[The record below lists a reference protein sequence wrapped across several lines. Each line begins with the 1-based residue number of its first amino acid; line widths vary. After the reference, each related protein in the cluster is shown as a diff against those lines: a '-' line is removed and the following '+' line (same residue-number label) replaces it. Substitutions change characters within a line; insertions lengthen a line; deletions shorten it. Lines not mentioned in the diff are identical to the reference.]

1 MESLSD
7 VIEVAGVKSSDGN
20 TTIGSHVNSVLLAK
34 FVDLLL
40 VEAGEGEHA
49 NLVDHV
55 LPRVLAAEVLE
66 VLDQSV
72 THLHHTA

>member
-1 MESLSD
+1 
-7 VIEVAGVKSSDGN
+7 
-20 TTIGSHVNSVLLAK
+20 
-34 FVDLLL
+34 
-40 VEAGEGEHA
+40 
-49 NLVDHV
+49 V